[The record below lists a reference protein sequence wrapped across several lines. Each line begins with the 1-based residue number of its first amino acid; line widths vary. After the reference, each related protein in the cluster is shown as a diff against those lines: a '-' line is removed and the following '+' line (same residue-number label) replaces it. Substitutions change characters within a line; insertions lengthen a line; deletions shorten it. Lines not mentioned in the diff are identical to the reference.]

1 MNIYFDEKGT
11 LEGLR
16 ETVEKALKNGA
27 GGLVILAGEGN
38 KFEPAT
44 LDPLLKAAG
53 APLIGGVFPNILHC
67 GEIYSKGSV
76 VLGFD
81 GEVSTAVIPGLSSKN
96 TDLEGPLKDLE
107 AGAHGARTMM
117 VFVDGFS
124 QRIAPFISELFD
136 IFGLEINYIGGGAG
150 SLASERG
157 PCLFS
162 NSGMI
167 GDGAVMALV
176 RTASGVGVAH
186 GWQAMSGPMQA
197 TGTDGNVLKMI
208 DFKPAFDVYS
218 ALVTR
223 NAGITFGKDEFLK
236 ISRAHPFGIAR
247 INSEMI
253 VRDMLKLNPDG
264 SFICAG
270 EIPQDSYISIMT
282 GSEKTL
288 LDAAESA
295 ARMATAALPGGTP
308 GSFLLMD
315 CISRLMFLE
324 DAFKEELVRMVPP
337 GCPSAGACTIGEIAN
352 SGADFLEFYNK
363 TAVVAAMEKK

>member
-1 MNIYFDEKGT
+1 
-11 LEGLR
+11 
-16 ETVEKALKNGA
+16 
-27 GGLVILAGEGN
+27 
-38 KFEPAT
+38 
-44 LDPLLKAAG
+44 
-53 APLIGGVFPNILHC
+53 
-67 GEIYSKGSV
+67 
-76 VLGFD
+76 
-81 GEVSTAVIPGLSSKN
+81 
-96 TDLEGPLKDLE
+96 
-107 AGAHGARTMM
+107 
-117 VFVDGFS
+117 
-124 QRIAPFISELFD
+124 
-136 IFGLEINYIGGGAG
+136 
-150 SLASERG
+150 
-157 PCLFS
+157 
-162 NSGMI
+162 
-167 GDGAVMALV
+167 
-176 RTASGVGVAH
+176 
-186 GWQAMSGPMQA
+186 MQA